1 MGLKKQVPGGGAP
14 RKGSFIESEGP
25 KIKMSENI
33 NLPWILV
40 NIDMLLNNNQMLR
53 KMLEIFDQIG
63 ATPIEKTITQNSFI
77 VIKKSTNII
86 HNLCSIFFRS
96 TANIPKIQVI
106 FRFLKNNYNRLVEIK
121 SLQGFPNENEI
132 LIINYLKKCIPFS
145 KSIKIVRFS
154 PGHFSNLEDELQKE
168 YMDLIDRQGKNI
180 KNSNILS
187 ININNINRNNNL
199 PLLNNSRSNFIDE
212 STNMLQKINKH
223 ASTYYEIYK
232 ILSQDNYDVGRT
244 MTSFINEFKIKNEHI
259 DKNYTRLPEQMKE
272 IIETRNICND
282 TFSNYF
288 NMGKAFRLN
297 DEIAK
302 QSLNAIDNYIFNKV
316 YYQLYELYNRKYQKE
331 NDEFLAKKKIINS
344 HYTIEEIMITLGI
357 KPQFRCIEE
366 YENSGNSPLC
376 LPFKSTI
383 DNMNKIEF
391 EQNPNVKFN
400 TLIEAGLELRNTI
413 LGNNNN
419 KKDLNSMDDELPI
432 FIYCSTQIITKN
444 APAEYHMIEDYIKYS
459 NMNINESKVLTNSIG
474 AILFIAKQW
483 DLNNKKKRKNSEEEN
498 DSIFNEDD
506 IKNFK
511 KNYKKDFEFFD
522 EKSEE
527 NIFLDDIKEEK
538 NQNK

>member
-1 MGLKKQVPGGGAP
+1 
-14 RKGSFIESEGP
+14 
-25 KIKMSENI
+25 MSENI

-77 VIKKSTNII
+77 VIKKSNNII

-259 DKNYTRLPEQMKE
+259 EKNYTRLPEQMKE

-344 HYTIEEIMITLGI
+344 HYSIEEIMITLGI

>member
-1 MGLKKQVPGGGAP
+1 
-14 RKGSFIESEGP
+14 
-25 KIKMSENI
+25 MSENI

-77 VIKKSTNII
+77 VIKKSNNII

-259 DKNYTRLPEQMKE
+259 EKNYTRLPEQMKE

-474 AILFIAKQW
+474 AITASPYRPLPSSCLLVHLSNSSRLLSTTMPTTW
-483 DLNNKKKRKNSEEEN
+483 LRKVL
-498 DSIFNEDD
+498 ITAPRTR
-506 IKNFK
+506 
-511 KNYKKDFEFFD
+511 
-522 EKSEE
+522 
-527 NIFLDDIKEEK
+527 
-538 NQNK
+538 

>member
-1 MGLKKQVPGGGAP
+1 
-14 RKGSFIESEGP
+14 
-25 KIKMSENI
+25 MSENI

-259 DKNYTRLPEQMKE
+259 EKNYTRLPEQMKE
-272 IIETRNICND
+272 IIEIRNICND

>member
-1 MGLKKQVPGGGAP
+1 
-14 RKGSFIESEGP
+14 
-25 KIKMSENI
+25 MSENI

-77 VIKKSTNII
+77 VIKKSNNII

-259 DKNYTRLPEQMKE
+259 EKNYTRLPEQMKE

-538 NQNK
+538 K